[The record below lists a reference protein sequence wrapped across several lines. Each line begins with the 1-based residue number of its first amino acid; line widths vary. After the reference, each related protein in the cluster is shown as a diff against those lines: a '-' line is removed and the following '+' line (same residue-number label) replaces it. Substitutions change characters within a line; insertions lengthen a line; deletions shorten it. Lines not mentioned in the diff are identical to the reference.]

1 MGVGSFIAK
10 RLFFKS
16 ESSTKKSGPAVRI
29 AVTGIAIGLAVML
42 VAVGVVNGF
51 KREVQ
56 AKIVGVGAHV
66 QISSYYSN
74 YSYEVSPI
82 NTPDSLLDS
91 LRIIPGVKH
100 VQCIYTKPGM
110 IKIKDDF
117 QAVVFKGVD
126 QQFDKT
132 FIKESLKEG
141 KFPDYTKPSN
151 EVMISESIA
160 KLLKLKTGDSF
171 LAYFIK
177 EEAVSARKFTISG
190 IYNTHFA
197 SFDKAFVLVDAR
209 HVQVLNDWDS
219 EQAGGI
225 EVFFDTKGT
234 ASFESEKE
242 QVYEFMSRYASR
254 TDEIYYMRDLYE
266 MNPDLFGWLDLLD
279 MNVLLILL
287 LMIFVSGFNIISG
300 LLILILER
308 TNLIGVL
315 KALGSS
321 NQLVRKLFFSYST
334 YLIGKG
340 LLWGNAIGLGIC
352 ILQNQLHLLKL
363 DPSIYY
369 VDAVPIDINL
379 FYILLINAGTI
390 LISMAVVLI
399 PSHLIS
405 RIHPAKA
412 IRFE

>member
-1 MGVGSFIAK
+1 MRVESFIAK
-10 RLFFKS
+10 RLFFKTDR
-16 ESSTKKSGPAVRI
+16 STKKSGPAVRI

-51 KREVQ
+51 KREVKD
-56 AKIVGVGAHV
+56 KIVGVGAHI

-82 NTPDSLLDS
+82 NVPDSLLGK
-91 LRIIPGVKH
+91 LRAIPGVKH
-100 VQCIYTKPGM
+100 VQCQYTKPGM

-126 QQFDKT
+126 AGFDPAFLKS
-132 FIKESLKEG
+132 SLVSG
-141 KFPDYTKPSN
+141 SFPDYSKPSN
-151 EVMISESIA
+151 QVLISEYIA

-190 IYNTHFA
+190 IYNTHF
-197 SFDKAFVLVDAR
+197 STFDKAFVLVDAR
-209 HVQVLNDWDS
+209 HVQVLNDWDT

-225 EVFFDTKGT
+225 EVFFTSMK
-234 ASFESEKE
+234 AFEALQE
-242 QVYEFMSRYASR
+242 QVYETMSKYASSH
-254 TDEIYYMRDLYE
+254 DEIYYMRNLYE
-266 MNPDLFGWLDLLD
+266 LNPDLFGWLDLLD

-287 LMIFVSGFNIISG
+287 LMVFVSGFNIISG

-308 TNLIGVL
+308 TNLIGIL
-315 KALGSS
+315 KALGS
-321 NQLVRKLFFSYST
+321 NNGMIRRLFFSYSI
-334 YLIGKG
+334 YLIGMG
-340 LLWGNAIGLGIC
+340 LIWGNAIGLGIC
-352 ILQNQLHLLKL
+352 FIENHFHLLKL

-369 VDAVPIDINL
+369 VDAVPIDINWL
-379 FYILLINAGTI
+379 AILLINAGTI

-399 PSHLIS
+399 PSHLIL